1 LAQPISAIRVTLRDS
16 RRVMLKK
23 QGNSRLDPSNPRRYG
38 VAARLD
44 AGAIVDDVTAGDGRH
59 VSVRFER
66 CPAGWQAAFEL
77 AHPEVADLTV
87 VHRLVAESLADARA
101 AVPGAIAYLLGT
113 PVDEPL

>member
-1 LAQPISAIRVTLRDS
+1 
-16 RRVMLKK
+16 
-23 QGNSRLDPSNPRRYG
+23 LDPSNPRRYG

-44 AGAIVDDVTAGDGRH
+44 AGAIVDEVTAGDGRH

-87 VHRLVAESLADARA
+87 VHRLVAESLGDARA